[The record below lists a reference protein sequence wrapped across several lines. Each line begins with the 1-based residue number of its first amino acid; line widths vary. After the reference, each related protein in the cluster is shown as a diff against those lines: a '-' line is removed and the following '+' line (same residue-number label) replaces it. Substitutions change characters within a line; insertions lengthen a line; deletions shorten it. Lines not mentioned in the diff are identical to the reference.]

1 MHDARVANLYH
12 QEFRGMLIAL
22 GVIQSVEDAEAQ
34 LQCLLYPNPTEG
46 ILNVQWLDGEPT
58 GPMVLRDLSGR
69 AVLEAR
75 LVPGTTAVSTTGLAP
90 GVYLAT
96 FGTGSA
102 TTRIVV
108 R

>member
-1 MHDARVANLYH
+1 MSARVRSVAVNPLTRPQMSRMVESMRPDH
-12 QEFRGMLIAL
+12 DWSAAL
-22 GVIQSVEDAEAQ
+22 VQRIVARADGVPLFLEE
-34 LQCLLYPNPTEG
+34 LT
-46 ILNVQWLDGEPT
+46 
-58 GPMVLRDLSGR
+58 R
-69 AVLEAR
+69 AVLEAG

-96 FGTGSA
+96 FGTSSA

>member
-1 MHDARVANLYH
+1 
-12 QEFRGMLIAL
+12 MLIAL
-22 GVIQSVEDAEAQ
+22 GVIQSVDDAEAKP
-34 LQCLLYPNPTEG
+34 QCLLYPNPTEG
-46 ILNVQWLDGEPT
+46 TLNVQWLDGQPT

-69 AVLEAR
+69 VILEAR
-75 LVPGTTAVSTTGLAP
+75 LVPGTTTISTTGIAP

-96 FGTGSA
+96 FGTSST